1 MLTVYRLTL
10 RQLSSMS
17 RLAIMATLAAMP
29 VMITAL
35 MLREDDA
42 PSVKDFEQ
50 FVLST
55 MFAGSIVP
63 LVVLAIAAVAFSNE
77 VEDRTLANLTL
88 SPLRRWQIALPK
100 LLASITIAAPLIVLS
115 ALLTAHIAFLGEG
128 KATIAIAVSAAA
140 AVAMYASMFLW
151 LGLASPQAIGTGLL
165 YVVIWEGFFSQF
177 VTGVRLLSIR
187 HYSIALM
194 HVFDDRRF
202 AEYDHLNTPA
212 LLVMVTLVIGGFLA
226 LTIRRLKRMDVP

>member
-1 MLTVYRLTL
+1 
-10 RQLSSMS
+10 
-17 RLAIMATLAAMP
+17 MATLAAMP
-29 VMITAL
+29 VGITML
-35 MLREDDA
+35 MLRDGTA
-42 PSVKDFEQ
+42 PSVADFEQ

-77 VEDRTLANLTL
+77 VEDKTLANLTL
-88 SPLRRWQIALPK
+88 SPLPRWRIALPK
-100 LLASITIAAPLIVLS
+100 LLAAITVAAPLIVLS
-115 ALLTAHIAFLGEG
+115 ALLTAHIAFLGEW
-128 KATIAIAVSAAA
+128 KVTIAITVAALA
-140 AVAMYASMFLW
+140 AVAMYASLFVW
-151 LGLASPQAIGTGLL
+151 LGLASPQAVGAGLL

-194 HVFDDRRF
+194 HVLDARRF
-202 AEYDHLNTPA
+202 AEYDHLNTPTV
-212 LLVMVTLVIGGFLA
+212 LVMVTLVIGGFFV

>member
-1 MLTVYRLTL
+1 MLSVYKLTL
-10 RQLSSMS
+10 RQLASLS

-29 VMITAL
+29 VGITML
-35 MLREDDA
+35 MLRDGTA
-42 PSVKDFEQ
+42 PSVADFEQ

-77 VEDRTLANLTL
+77 VEDKTLANLTL
-88 SPLRRWQIALPK
+88 SPLPRWRIALPK
-100 LLASITIAAPLIVLS
+100 LLAAITVAAPLIVLS
-115 ALLTAHIAFLGEG
+115 ALLTAHIAFLGEW
-128 KATIAIAVSAAA
+128 KVTIAITVAALA
-140 AVAMYASMFLW
+140 AVAMYASLFVW
-151 LGLASPQAIGTGLL
+151 LGLASPQAVGAGLL

-194 HVFDDRRF
+194 HVLDARRF
-202 AEYDHLNTPA
+202 AEYDHLNTPTV
-212 LLVMVTLVIGGFLA
+212 LVMVTLVIGGFFV

>member
-1 MLTVYRLTL
+1 MLTVYKLTI
-10 RQLSSMS
+10 RQLSSLS

-29 VMITAL
+29 VLITAL

-63 LVVLAIAAVAFSNE
+63 LVVLATAAVAFSNE
-77 VEDRTLANLTL
+77 VEDKTLANLTL

-115 ALLTAHIAFLGEG
+115 ALLTAHIAFLGEW
-128 KATIAIAVSAAA
+128 KATIAIAVSATA
-140 AVAMYASMFLW
+140 AVAMYASMFVW

-187 HYSIALM
+187 HYSIELM

-202 AEYDHLNTPA
+202 AEHDHLNTPT
-212 LLVMVTLVIGGFLA
+212 LLVMVALVIGGFLA